1 MVSRIERPV
10 AIVTGGAGA
19 GIGHGI
25 TKALVRNG
33 WAVLMIDSDRAS
45 AGALAEELSAR
56 GDTVQALVADITAQ
70 DAPTRGVE
78 TALALYGRLDGLV
91 NNAGVGLCKPLGDVA
106 DAEFERLLDVDLR
119 AVFRLCRAAIPA
131 FAGSGSIVNIGS
143 VHARL
148 TSAGFGAY
156 AAAKGAVEAITRGLA
171 VDYGHLG
178 IRANCIH
185 PGMVMSPQNRAIIAT
200 FTDDVDKWISSY
212 TATKQLVPVLPA
224 AEDVGEL
231 AAFLMG
237 PYGQAITGQSFI
249 IDGGTAAMLYERP
262 PAGRRC

>member
-1 MVSRIERPV
+1 MV

-25 TKALVRNG
+25 TNALARNG
-33 WAVLMIDSDRAS
+33 WKVLVVDCDAEA
-45 AGALAEELSAR
+45 AGALAGPAVEP
-56 GDTVQALVADITAQ
+56 LVADITA
-70 DAPTRGVE
+70 DE
-78 TALALYGRLDGLV
+78 TPARAVAMALERHGRLDGLV
-91 NNAGVGLCKPLGDVA
+91 NNAGIGLVKASGEVT

-119 AVFRLCRAAIPA
+119 AVFRFCRAALPA
-131 FAGSGSIVNIGS
+131 LARQGGAIVNIGS

-148 TSAGFGAY
+148 TSAGFAVY
-156 AAAKGAVEAITRGLA
+156 AGIKGAVEAFTRGLA
-171 VDYGHLG
+171 VDYGHLR

-185 PGMVMSPQNRAIIAT
+185 PGMVMSPQNRAIIAS
-200 FTDDVDKWISSY
+200 FADDVDKWIASY

-237 PYGQAITGQSFI
+237 PYAQAITGQSFV
-249 IDGGTAAMLYERP
+249 IDGGTAAMLYERALP
-262 PAGRRC
+262 PG